1 MKMWNMKKI
10 LIITGIVLLISI
22 APLQPINAQIPI
34 AEIIKAGIKKVIKA
48 VDLKIQRLQNKTIWL
63 QNAQKTLENKMSKL
77 KLTEISDGA
86 KSKRNYTLNILMF
99 WSKKQNELYAK
110 YFDELWKV
118 KNAISSYQAVRDI
131 IKKQVQL
138 VQEYAKAFNLSKQDK
153 NFTADELNYMQKVYT
168 GILDESIKNID
179 QIQLVIS
186 AFATQMTDAK
196 RLEIIHAA
204 GNNIEQNIT
213 DLRQFNQQNITI
225 SLQRSKEKNDIDVVK
240 KLYGLE

>member
-1 MKMWNMKKI
+1 M
-10 LIITGIVLLISI
+10 VLSISI
-22 APLQPINAQIPI
+22 APVQQSNAQIPI
-34 AEIIKAGIKKVIKA
+34 LEIIKAAVKKVIKA

-77 KLTEISDGA
+77 RLTEISD
-86 KSKRNYTLNILMF
+86 
-99 WSKKQNELYAK
+99 WSKKQKELYAK

-138 VQEYAKAFNLSKQDK
+138 VQEYSKAFNLSKQDK
-153 NFTADELNYMQKVYT
+153 NFTADELDYMQKVYT
-168 GILDESIKNID
+168 GILDESIKNIE
-179 QIQLVIS
+179 QIQLVINT
-186 AFATQMTDAK
+186 FATQMTDAK
-196 RLEIIHAA
+196 RLEIIHTA
-204 GNNIEQNIT
+204 GDNIEQNIT

>member
-1 MKMWNMKKI
+1 MKK
-10 LIITGIVLLISI
+10 LFVITGIILFANLVSI
-22 APLQPINAQIPI
+22 QQAQAQIPI
-34 AEIIKAGIKKVIKA
+34 LEIIKAAVKKVIKA

-63 QNAQKTLENKMSKL
+63 QNAQKILENKMSKL
-77 KLTEISDGA
+77 KLTEISD
-86 KSKRNYTLNILMF
+86 
-99 WSKKQNELYAK
+99 WSKKQKELYSK

-118 KNAISSYQAVRDI
+118 KNALSSYQAVRDI

-153 NFTADELNYMQKVYT
+153 NFAADELDYMQKVYT

-179 QIQLVIS
+179 QIQLVLN

-213 DLRQFNQQNITI
+213 DLRQFNQQNIII

>member
-1 MKMWNMKKI
+1 MKKI
-10 LIITGIVLLISI
+10 LVIAGIVLSISI
-22 APLQPINAQIPI
+22 APVQHTNAQIPI
-34 AEIIKAGIKKVIKA
+34 LEIIKAAVKKVIKA

-77 KLTEISDGA
+77 KLTEISD
-86 KSKRNYTLNILMF
+86 
-99 WSKKQNELYAK
+99 WSKKQKELYAK

-118 KNAISSYQAVRDI
+118 KNAISSYQAVRDF

-138 VQEYAKAFNLSKQDK
+138 VQEYSKAFNLSKQDK
-153 NFTADELNYMQKVYT
+153 NFTTDELDYMQKVYT

-179 QIQLVIS
+179 QIQFVLN

-204 GNNIEQNIT
+204 GDNIEQNIT

>member
-1 MKMWNMKKI
+1 MWSMKKI
-10 LIITGIVLLISI
+10 LIIVGIVLSISI
-22 APLQPINAQIPI
+22 APVQYANAQIPI
-34 AEIIKAGIKKVIKA
+34 LEIIKAAVKKVIKA

-77 KLTEISDGA
+77 KLTEISD
-86 KSKRNYTLNILMF
+86 
-99 WSKKQNELYAK
+99 WSKKQKELYAK

-118 KNAISSYQAVRDI
+118 KNAISSYQEVRDI

-138 VQEYAKAFNLSKQDK
+138 VQEYSKAFNLSKQDK

-179 QIQLVIS
+179 QIQLVIN

-213 DLRQFNQQNITI
+213 DLRQFNQQNIII

-240 KLYGLE
+240 KLYELE

>member
-1 MKMWNMKKI
+1 MKLKMWSMKKI
-10 LIITGIVLLISI
+10 SIIIGIVLSISI
-22 APLQPINAQIPI
+22 APVQHTNAQIPI
-34 AEIIKAGIKKVIKA
+34 LEIIKAAVKKVIKA

-77 KLTEISDGA
+77 KLTEISD
-86 KSKRNYTLNILMF
+86 
-99 WSKKQNELYAK
+99 WSKKQKELYAK

-118 KNAISSYQAVRDI
+118 KNAISSYQTVRDI
-131 IKKQVQL
+131 VKKQIQL
-138 VQEYAKAFNLSKQDK
+138 VQEYSKAFNLSKQDK

-179 QIQLVIS
+179 QIQLVIN

-213 DLRQFNQQNITI
+213 DLRQFNQQNIII

-240 KLYGLE
+240 KLYGIE